1 MQILIKTL
9 TAANK
14 SEQEKFRIPR
24 SVQQSIPVR
33 CVFNDGIWQVGRKHS
48 MTWRFADINYIAASD
63 EDRRSI
69 FSSYGA
75 VLNTLPTDAG
85 AKITII
91 NHRLNPRDFER
102 QILMREKGDGLDRYR
117 RDVNNITRARAALSN
132 NLVQEKYITLS
143 IPERKISDSRAYF
156 RRVDNNI
163 CKSFGRL
170 DSGAQRIG
178 NYERLRIFHDFFR
191 PGEEQFFAF
200 DPAHAMRSGMDFKDI
215 ICPDS
220 MCFRKDYFE
229 MGDKFGRVLFLRE
242 FASFI
247 KDEMIADLSDVSRNL
262 MLSIDILPIPTDE
275 AVKEIQ
281 QRILSI
287 ETDITRWQRRQN
299 NHNNFTATI
308 PYELEQQRIE
318 TKEFL
323 DDLMTRDQRMMFAVV
338 TLVHT
343 ADSLEQLDA
352 DTETLIAIG
361 NENLC
366 QFSPLRYQQEDGLNT
381 VLPYGLRRI
390 KALRTLTTE
399 STAVLIPF
407 KAQEIQ
413 DSGGIPYGVNVVSKN
428 PIICDRKKLI
438 SPHAF
443 FLGTSGSGKSMG
455 MKNTIA
461 NVVLGTDDDIIIV
474 DAEREY
480 GSIVKAFGGEVI
492 EISPSSHHHIN
503 PLDMTDGYGEGENP
517 IAMKSGIITSI
528 LEQQMGVGSLNGIH
542 KSIIDRCT
550 AAVFRDYL
558 NGKAFAPV
566 LTDWRNEILRQ
577 PEPEAR
583 DIALA
588 SEIIVEGSLNI
599 FSHKTDVNMQNRL
612 ISLDLYEM
620 GEQLRPT
627 ALVVTL
633 EAIQN
638 RVIANRKKGRFTW
651 VFLDEVYLY
660 FKYHYSAEILY
671 KAWKRFRK
679 YGGILTAATQN
690 VEECLRSETA
700 RLMFANSEFLMLYN
714 QAATDRQELSKL
726 LHISEMQMGYV
737 TDSEPGCGLLRM
749 GGALVPFNN
758 EIPKNTELYRLMNT
772 SPGQ

>member
-1 MQILIKTL
+1 MIKTL

-63 EDRRSI
+63 EDRHSI

-200 DPAHAMRSGMDFKDI
+200 DPAHAMRSGMDFKDV

-220 MCFRKDYFE
+220 LCFRKDYFE

-287 ETDITRWQRRQN
+287 ETDITRWQQRQN

-308 PYELEQQRIE
+308 PYELEQQRTE

-323 DDLMTRDQRMMFAVV
+323 DDLMTRDQRM
-338 TLVHT
+338 
-343 ADSLEQLDA
+343 
-352 DTETLIAIG
+352 
-361 NENLC
+361 
-366 QFSPLRYQQEDGLNT
+366 
-381 VLPYGLRRI
+381 
-390 KALRTLTTE
+390 
-399 STAVLIPF
+399 
-407 KAQEIQ
+407 
-413 DSGGIPYGVNVVSKN
+413 
-428 PIICDRKKLI
+428 
-438 SPHAF
+438 
-443 FLGTSGSGKSMG
+443 
-455 MKNTIA
+455 
-461 NVVLGTDDDIIIV
+461 
-474 DAEREY
+474 
-480 GSIVKAFGGEVI
+480 
-492 EISPSSHHHIN
+492 
-503 PLDMTDGYGEGENP
+503 
-517 IAMKSGIITSI
+517 
-528 LEQQMGVGSLNGIH
+528 
-542 KSIIDRCT
+542 
-550 AAVFRDYL
+550 
-558 NGKAFAPV
+558 
-566 LTDWRNEILRQ
+566 
-577 PEPEAR
+577 
-583 DIALA
+583 
-588 SEIIVEGSLNI
+588 
-599 FSHKTDVNMQNRL
+599 
-612 ISLDLYEM
+612 
-620 GEQLRPT
+620 
-627 ALVVTL
+627 
-633 EAIQN
+633 
-638 RVIANRKKGRFTW
+638 
-651 VFLDEVYLY
+651 
-660 FKYHYSAEILY
+660 
-671 KAWKRFRK
+671 
-679 YGGILTAATQN
+679 
-690 VEECLRSETA
+690 
-700 RLMFANSEFLMLYN
+700 
-714 QAATDRQELSKL
+714 LS
-726 LHISEMQMGYV
+726 
-737 TDSEPGCGLLRM
+737 
-749 GGALVPFNN
+749 
-758 EIPKNTELYRLMNT
+758 
-772 SPGQ
+772 